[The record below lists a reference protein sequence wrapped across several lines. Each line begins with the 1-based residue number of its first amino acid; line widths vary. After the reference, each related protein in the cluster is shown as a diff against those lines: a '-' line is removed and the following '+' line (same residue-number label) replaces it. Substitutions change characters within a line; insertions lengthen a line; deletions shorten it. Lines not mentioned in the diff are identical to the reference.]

1 MRSVHS
7 KEVKRMYC
15 SSCGVAV
22 AQKLSYCNHCGAK
35 LNRDDNGAERP
46 EDRPATLVFFM
57 AATFI
62 FGLVAITILMGVMKS
77 VLEMPVGQILGV
89 VALPFL
95 LLFVL
100 EGVFIRLLLRRTH
113 ELDERKTLPDDQ
125 ITNELTEARA
135 RLLSQPAI
143 SVTEHTTRAFDP
155 IPVERKQK

>member
-1 MRSVHS
+1 
-7 KEVKRMYC
+7 MYC

-35 LNRDDNGAERP
+35 LNRGEAAESSEVGP
-46 EDRPATLVFFM
+46 DMLVFLI

-89 VALPFL
+89 MVFPFL
-95 LLFVL
+95 LMLVI

-113 ELDERKTLPDDQ
+113 GADEQKTLSSEQ
-125 ITNELTEARA
+125 ITNELTEARE
-135 RLLSQPAI
+135 RLLSQPAA

-155 IPVERKQK
+155 IPVERRQK

>member
-1 MRSVHS
+1 
-7 KEVKRMYC
+7 MYC

-35 LNRDDNGAERP
+35 LNRGEAAESSEVGP
-46 EDRPATLVFFM
+46 DMLVFLM

-89 VALPFL
+89 MVFPFL
-95 LLFVL
+95 LMLVI

-113 ELDERKTLPDDQ
+113 GADEQKTLSSEQ
-125 ITNELTEARA
+125 ITNELTEARE
-135 RLLSQPAI
+135 RLLSQPAA

-155 IPVERKQK
+155 IPVERRQK

>member
-1 MRSVHS
+1 
-7 KEVKRMYC
+7 MYC

-35 LNRDDNGAERP
+35 LNRGEGAESSEVGP
-46 EDRPATLVFFM
+46 DMLVFLM

-89 VALPFL
+89 MVFPFL
-95 LLFVL
+95 LMLVI

-113 ELDERKTLPDDQ
+113 GADEQKTLSSEQ
-125 ITNELTEARA
+125 ITNELTEARE
-135 RLLSQPAI
+135 RLLSQPAA

-155 IPVERKQK
+155 IPVERRQK